1 MYVRYVQLNSTYL
14 LTYTSCCTATVRG
27 IKSTKSCLHILAERG
42 NYELTKLLLDRL
54 LTDPTRRSRLLE
66 ATVLTEL
73 EDQRPR
79 HLASVHLAALHG
91 HSQLEGQR
99 PRHLAS
105 VHLAALH
112 GHSQLVEL
120 FLDCGIDVNAR
131 NNKNDTPVLWAA
143 RRVDTVPVL

>member
-1 MYVRYVQLNSTYL
+1 M
-14 LTYTSCCTATVRG
+14 RG

-54 LTDPTRRSRLLE
+54 TDPTRRSRLLE
-66 ATVLTEL
+66 ATVLTE
-73 EDQRPR
+73 
-79 HLASVHLAALHG
+79 
-91 HSQLEGQR
+91 LEGQR

-112 GHSQLVEL
+112 GHSRLVEL

-143 RRVDTVPVL
+143 RCADTVPVL